1 MLFTTDGVEAC
12 LLYGGFLIAPLPTR
26 KQLWEARD
34 AHHWQLERQKGI
46 EDSSVFGIKIGGQM
60 AKFSDFIDAEV
71 TQKNIVL
78 AQPQEP
84 TERESD
90 EHWTQWCSCMDQLG
104 ALVMLA
110 ASLRTE
116 P

>member
-12 LLYGGFLIAPLPTR
+12 LLYGDFLIAPLPIR

-34 AHHWQLERQKGI
+34 AHYWQLERQKGL
-46 EDSSVFGIKIGGQM
+46 EDSSVFGIKMGGRM
-60 AKFSDFIDAEV
+60 AKLGDFLDAGV
-71 TQKNIVL
+71 TQTNIVL

-84 TERESD
+84 KKSESD
-90 EHWTQWCSCMDQLG
+90 EHWTQWCSGMDQLG